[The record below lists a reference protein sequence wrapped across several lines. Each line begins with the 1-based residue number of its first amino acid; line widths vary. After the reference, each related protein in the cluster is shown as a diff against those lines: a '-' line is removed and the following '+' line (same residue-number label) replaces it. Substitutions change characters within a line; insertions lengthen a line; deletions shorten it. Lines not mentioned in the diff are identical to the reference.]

1 MITRFE
7 LKNFRKLENLEL
19 DFNQK
24 LTILTGRNAVGK
36 TSVLEAI
43 YLISTLKSERV
54 NKLEYLIKYDA
65 PFSKVKLV
73 DDDITYE
80 VVLSAKSRK
89 CFINGKE
96 IDKAKEFVGKFQ
108 SVYFSP
114 DDTLLITGS
123 PVVRRHFMDLEISM
137 LNKKYLE
144 TLVNARFYL
153 KQRNEAIKSEA
164 DSTLLNLLTS
174 EFSKESIKISKSRIK
189 FIELLNQKLKEIH
202 PLISNGENI
211 ELVYIASYDLN
222 KPCESITNNLSKDKI
237 FKTTTKGFHRDDFK
251 VYLNSK
257 EAINYASMGQLKNI
271 ALSIKLA
278 LVEVYEEYL
287 GKSPLLLLDD
297 VFSELDKV
305 RQANLI
311 SFVNKR
317 NQTIMT
323 TNYLDVIPNELVSNA
338 KVIEFKE

>member
-1 MITRFE
+1 MLTRCE
-7 LKNFRKLENLEL
+7 LKNFRKIEKLEL
-19 DFNQK
+19 DLNHK
-24 LTILTGRNAVGK
+24 LTILTGSNAVGK

-54 NKLEYLIKYDA
+54 NKLEYLIKYEA

-73 DDDITYE
+73 DDDTTYE
-80 VVLSAKSRK
+80 VVLSEKSKK
-89 CFINGKE
+89 CFINSKE
-96 IDKAKEFVGKFQ
+96 INKARDFVGRFS

-114 DDTLLITGS
+114 DDTNLITGT
-123 PVVRRHFMDLEISM
+123 PALRRHFLDLEISM

-144 TLVNARFYL
+144 ALVNARFYL

-174 EFSKESIKISKSRIK
+174 DFSKESLKITKSRIK
-189 FIELLNQKLKEIH
+189 FLELLNQKLKNIH
-202 PLISNGENI
+202 PLISNGEDI
-211 ELVYIASYDLN
+211 ELVYVESYDLS
-222 KPCESITNNLSKDKI
+222 KPLESITNNLSKDKM

-251 VYLNSK
+251 IYLNHK
-257 EAINYASMGQLKNI
+257 EAVNYASMGQLKNI

-278 LVEVYEEYL
+278 LVEVYETYL

-297 VFSELDKV
+297 VFSDLDKS

-317 NQTIMT
+317 NQTIIT
-323 TNYLDVIPNELVSNA
+323 TNYLDVIPNELVNNA
-338 KVIEFKE
+338 SVIEFKE

>member
-1 MITRFE
+1 MLTRCE
-7 LKNFRKLENLEL
+7 LKNFRKIEKLEL
-19 DFNQK
+19 DLNHK
-24 LTILTGRNAVGK
+24 LTILTGSNAVGK

-65 PFSKVKLV
+65 AFSKVKLV
-73 DDDITYE
+73 DDDTSYE
-80 VVLSAKSRK
+80 VVLSEKSKK

-96 IDKAKEFVGKFQ
+96 INKSRDFVGRFS

-114 DDTLLITGS
+114 DDTNLITGT
-123 PVVRRHFMDLEISM
+123 PALRRHFLDLEISM

-164 DSTLLNLLTS
+164 DSILLNLLTS
-174 EFSKESIKISKSRIK
+174 DFSKESLKITKSRIK
-189 FIELLNQKLKEIH
+189 FLELLNQKLKNIH
-202 PLISNGENI
+202 PLISNGEDI
-211 ELVYIASYDLN
+211 ELVYVESYDLS
-222 KPCESITNNLSKDKI
+222 KPLESITSNLSKDKI

-251 VYLNSK
+251 IYLNHK
-257 EAINYASMGQLKNI
+257 EAVNYASMGQLKNI

-278 LVEVYEEYL
+278 LVEVYESYL

-297 VFSELDKV
+297 VFSELDKS

-311 SFVNKR
+311 SFVNER

-323 TNYLDVIPNELVSNA
+323 TNYLDAIPNELVNNA
-338 KVIEFKE
+338 CVIEFKE